1 VLTDDNFATIVSA
14 VEEGR
19 RIYANILK
27 AVQFLLSCNVG
38 EILLLLVTS
47 VANLGAPLIPI
58 HILWVNLVTD
68 SMPALAL
75 SVDPAE
81 KDVMN
86 RSPRDPKQGF
96 MTKGVVWRTLYQGVI
111 IGLLSLVAFLLGKN
125 DGGIPLGQTM
135 AFSVLAFSQLFHV
148 NNLHSSRKSVF
159 SFNPMNNK
167 LLILAILA
175 SASMMFLVLFVPP
188 FRSAFGLVTMDSIH
202 WWYVLGLS
210 FAPIIIV
217 EIFKLLRI
225 NTMKDDE

>member
-1 VLTDDNFATIVSA
+1 A

-38 EILLLLVTS
+38 EIVLLLITS
-47 VANLGAPLIPI
+47 LANLGAPLIPI

-81 KDVMN
+81 KDVMQ
-86 RSPRDPKQGF
+86 RKPRNPKQGF
-96 MTKGVVWRTLYQGVI
+96 MTKGVIWRTLYQGI
-111 IGLLSLVAFLLGKN
+111 TIGLLSLVAFLLGKSE
-125 DGGIPLGQTM
+125 GSLALGQTM

-148 NNLHSSRKSVF
+148 NNLHSYRKSAF
-159 SFNPMNNK
+159 AFNPFHNK
-167 LLILAILA
+167 PLIFAILG
-175 SASMMFLVLFVPP
+175 SILMMALTLFVPP
-188 FRSAFGLVTMDSIH
+188 IRDTFGLVTMDSTH
-202 WWYVLGLS
+202 WWIVIGLS
-210 FAPIIIV
+210 VAPIAIV
-217 EIFKLLRI
+217 EIFKLLKI